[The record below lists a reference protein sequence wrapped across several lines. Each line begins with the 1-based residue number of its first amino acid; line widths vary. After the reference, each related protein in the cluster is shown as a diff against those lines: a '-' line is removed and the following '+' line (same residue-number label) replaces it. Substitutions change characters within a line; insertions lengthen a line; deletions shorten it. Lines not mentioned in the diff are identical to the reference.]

1 VTAMASKG
9 HPPIRT
15 CVSCRSAA
23 PKGDL
28 LRIVSTSDGAVRI
41 DPTGK
46 ASGRGAYLCGSDKCN
61 QIAIKSGKLAKA
73 LRCAI
78 PDELRADLE
87 RLQEGKKSA
96 EQGNGN

>member
-1 VTAMASKG
+1 MASKG

-15 CVSCRSAA
+15 CVSCRRPAA
-23 PKGDL
+23 KGDL
-28 LRIVSTSDGAVRI
+28 QRIVCDARGDVRI

-46 ASGRGAYLCGSDKCN
+46 AAGRGAYLCGSAKCYEM
-61 QIAIKSGKLAKA
+61 AIKSGKLAKA

-78 PDELRADLE
+78 PVELRADLE

-96 EQGNGN
+96 E